1 VEGFTITKAL
11 RQSKKRASFENTK
24 QSAGVVGAAF
34 FSRSWNKASCL
45 RKNRFSAAKAARVRQ
60 AAA

>member
-1 VEGFTITKAL
+1 MGERKKSILFAFDLTTEGAVT
-11 RQSKKRASFENTK
+11 E
-24 QSAGVVGAAF
+24 VAF

-45 RKNRFSAAKAARVRQ
+45 RKNRFSAAKAVRLRK